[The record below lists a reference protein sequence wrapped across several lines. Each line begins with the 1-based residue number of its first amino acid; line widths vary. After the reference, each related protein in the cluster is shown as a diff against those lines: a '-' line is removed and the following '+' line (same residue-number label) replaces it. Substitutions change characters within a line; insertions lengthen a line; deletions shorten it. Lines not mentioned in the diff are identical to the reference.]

1 MRDSWI
7 ENSDYERAARF
18 SSDAVTWVSIQR
30 KKLGEMQKF
39 IAKETEEMKL
49 QIAAS
54 DSQAEKMLYNQ
65 ERDTKYVTESA
76 LDIVNVMQQH
86 IVEIRQEAHEDK
98 IRLDQQVTDVTREC
112 QMLREAMMRDL
123 SKLAKSSPR
132 CCGQ

>member
-7 ENSDYERAARF
+7 EILDYERAARF

-30 KKLGEMQKF
+30 KNLEKCRNLLPKKQ
-39 IAKETEEMKL
+39 EMKP

-86 IVEIRQEAHEDK
+86 IVEIRQNAHEDK

-112 QMLREAMMRDL
+112 QMLREAMMR
-123 SKLAKSSPR
+123 SKQASEEQSKML
-132 CCGQ
+132 